1 MNSFL
6 LFAVV
11 SAVIAIVY
19 GLFLASLILKKSAG
33 NERMQEIAK
42 AIQEGAT
49 AYLNK
54 QYKTIGTIAVIL
66 FFIIGV
72 IICEIPLFALIGYI
86 MFSIVQT
93 DLKCFLDVMIFISG
107 FMISFNALKNLDEI
121 KIKK

>member
-42 AIQEGAT
+42 AIQ
-49 AYLNK
+49 
-54 QYKTIGTIAVIL
+54 
-66 FFIIGV
+66 
-72 IICEIPLFALIGYI
+72 
-86 MFSIVQT
+86 
-93 DLKCFLDVMIFISG
+93 
-107 FMISFNALKNLDEI
+107 
-121 KIKK
+121 